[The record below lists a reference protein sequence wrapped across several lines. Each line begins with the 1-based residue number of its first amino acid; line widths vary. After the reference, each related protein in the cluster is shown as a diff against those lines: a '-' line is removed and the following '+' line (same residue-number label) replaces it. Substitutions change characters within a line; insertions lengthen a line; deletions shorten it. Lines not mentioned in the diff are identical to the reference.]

1 MKTTILSSTIPPFGT
16 LATRF
21 GNYKVG
27 DSCLWLKSVRPHQ
40 FWDHCKSVGVAT
52 SQNTSQYHICRET
65 VSKAIIECPRNMWNL
80 WPAHQDCCDYL
91 FQPDISYGVARM
103 SYLEN
108 TPAEDTVLQPAIE
121 KHLLGYST
129 KS

>member
-27 DSCLWLKSVRPHQ
+27 NLCLWLKSVRPHQ

-65 VSKAIIECPRNMWNL
+65 VSKTIIECPRNMWNL

-91 FQPDISYGVARM
+91 FQPDIPYGVAWIW
-103 SYLEN
+103 YLGN
-108 TPAEDTVLQPAIE
+108 TFVEDRVL
-121 KHLLGYST
+121 
-129 KS
+129 